1 MLIQDQQITYSNC
14 KYVISPFM
22 MFRKENLFPLTC
34 FFIKNG
40 PLPLL
45 SFIFGLFSQTLQIL
59 QQYRYEK
66 KCPSSIRCQDS
77 NPRPLERESP
87 PIITRPGLP
96 KQTPCLYVCGQ
107 RLTVVTSNYLSFSSC
122 FGPTVDLLVVKS
134 LSIRY
139 PQLNSMQLQEHLLY
153 FT

>member
-1 MLIQDQQITYSNC
+1 
-14 KYVISPFM
+14 
-22 MFRKENLFPLTC
+22 MFDIKLWRTTC
-34 FFIKNG
+34 FEPQTSGIRSDLSANWATTLRLKLSSKMAH
-40 PLPLL
+40 PVPLL

-122 FGPTVDLLVVKS
+122 FGPTVDLFVVK
-134 LSIRY
+134 
-139 PQLNSMQLQEHLLY
+139 
-153 FT
+153 